1 MFIPDMTVIERAL
14 KAVKGGAKKSGSDS
28 DSSMIQSVNNSLVDQ
43 VIEKEIYNQINGSA
57 YSDIL
62 LEKFNKLNNEFT
74 NSSAMF
80 KDLLEAYDQNASVT
94 NKTSLIQHYVLLES
108 LVTNLEKFIT
118 NIVMKLPNDPTTIND
133 TLAAITLTKSDM
145 SKLESRLGA
154 EIHTEKVKL
163 QKIVND
169 IQTDVGFIPLTIEE
183 TLQGILPP
191 AEEEEGAPEEGAP
204 EEGAPEEGAPEV
216 AARVPG
222 SGGRRRRYSQRN
234 SRRSTSERHARDSPH
249 KKLRIHH

>member
-1 MFIPDMTVIERAL
+1 
-14 KAVKGGAKKSGSDS
+14 
-28 DSSMIQSVNNSLVDQ
+28 
-43 VIEKEIYNQINGSA
+43 
-57 YSDIL
+57 
-62 LEKFNKLNNEFT
+62 
-74 NSSAMF
+74 
-80 KDLLEAYDQNASVT
+80 
-94 NKTSLIQHYVLLES
+94 
-108 LVTNLEKFIT
+108 
-118 NIVMKLPNDPTTIND
+118 MKLPNDPTINDPTIND

-183 TLQGILPP
+183 TLQGISPP
-191 AEEEEGAPEEGAP
+191 AEEEEGAP